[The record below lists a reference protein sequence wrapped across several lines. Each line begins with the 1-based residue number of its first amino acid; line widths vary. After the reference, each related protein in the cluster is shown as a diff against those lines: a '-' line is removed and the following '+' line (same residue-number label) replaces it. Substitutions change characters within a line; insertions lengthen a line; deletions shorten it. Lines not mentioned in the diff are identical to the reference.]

1 MLRQPFSGVIH
12 ALQLLPA
19 LASDP
24 FGVRLEAFHLFAYSA
39 RLPYPLGLKPS
50 EEVRAVGTAF
60 ELDAEALEDCVH
72 GEQRPR
78 VDEFECYVFLVL
90 YAAVGPDGSTEFA
103 PGKLA
108 AFLGPNLLITV
119 HRTPL
124 RSVSAMIERCRKSGP
139 QLLGRG
145 ADFLLYGIIDAMV
158 DNYVLVVDAYETQ
171 LEELEELSLDS
182 AVDETLL
189 ARSANLRRALLELRR
204 LATSQ
209 RELLTP
215 VAKGEYEHVSEAL
228 EQRFSHVEDHLMHAT
243 ELIDGL
249 RDRLNAV
256 HGNYHTALT
265 DRTNAIIK
273 MLTLF
278 ATIMLPL
285 TLVTG
290 IYGMNLPLWP
300 SSDRPSSFW
309 GVLVGMVV
317 ITAAILYYFRRRHW
331 L

>member
-1 MLRQPFSGVIH
+1 MVTGFLR
-12 ALQLLPA
+12 LQEGSIVPVTDVDVAAEEAGREGTVLWL
-19 LASDP
+19 D
-24 FGVRLEAFHLFAYSA
+24 LEEPTDEDVF
-39 RLPYPLGLKPS
+39 
-50 EEVRAVGTAF
+50 AVGQAF

-78 VDEFECYVFLVL
+78 VDEFDRYIFLVL
-90 YAAVGPDGSTEFA
+90 YAAVGPDGSAEFA
-103 PGKLA
+103 PRKLA

-124 RSVSAMIERCRKSGP
+124 RSVSAMLERCRKSGS
-139 QLLGRG
+139 QVLGRG
-145 ADFLLYGIIDAMV
+145 PDFLLYNIIDAMV
-158 DNYVLVVDAYETQ
+158 DNYVLVADAYETQ
-171 LEELEELSLDS
+171 LEELEELSLDP

-189 ARSANLRRALLELRR
+189 TKSASLRRELLELRR

-215 VAKGEYEHVSEAL
+215 LAKGEYEHVSEAL

-243 ELIDGL
+243 ELIDAL

-256 HGNYHTALT
+256 HDNYHTALT

-285 TLVTG
+285 TLVAG

-300 SSDRPSSFW
+300 SPGHPATFW
-309 GVLVGMVV
+309 AVLGGMVA
-317 ITAAILYYFRRRHW
+317 ITGVILYYFRRRHW